1 QVMSR
6 VRAAVGA
13 EVPLRKLFESPTVAG
28 LAAAAEAALREG
40 TKPPPPIE
48 MVSREGRLPLSFA
61 QQRLWFLDQ
70 LEPGGT
76 FYNIP
81 VAVKLTGRLDVE
93 AFGRALNEVVRRHEA
108 LRTTFATHGEGAAQI
123 IAPALVLPLPL
134 TDLSALPEGQ
144 RPAAAAAAVR
154 EFSNRPFDL
163 SRGPLLRVGL
173 LRLDDEEH
181 VVMLTTHHIVSDVWS
196 MGLLVQELAT
206 LYEAFSARQP
216 SPLEELPVQYADY
229 AVWQREWLRGE
240 VLGSQLAY
248 WRRQL
253 ADAPSVLDFPKDR
266 SRHATASFKG
276 ARIPV
281 EIPEELVAELK
292 TLSRRESSTLYM
304 TMLAAFAATLRHHAH
319 QDDLLI
325 GTPIVNRKQVEVE
338 SLIGFFINTLVLR
351 AKLSGDPSFR
361 ELMKRVREV
370 CLGAYAHQDVPFER
384 LVEELKPERSLTH
397 NPLFQ
402 ASFTLD
408 QFPLREVHLSGL
420 TMSPVEL
427 EHGTAQFDLVLHLVD
442 AGDHIAG
449 SLQYRTELFDTA
461 TMRDFASQFETVLRA
476 TVARPDARL
485 SEIEAA
491 LAAEERRRREEQE
504 VEVAAVSLQKLRKV
518 RRRTISPTG
527 LEGGGQG

>member
-1 QVMSR
+1 
-6 VRAAVGA
+6 
-13 EVPLRKLFESPTVAG
+13 
-28 LAAAAEAALREG
+28 
-40 TKPPPPIE
+40 
-48 MVSREGRLPLSFA
+48 
-61 QQRLWFLDQ
+61 
-70 LEPGGT
+70 
-76 FYNIP
+76 
-81 VAVKLTGRLDVE
+81 
-93 AFGRALNEVVRRHEA
+93 
-108 LRTTFATHGEGAAQI
+108 
-123 IAPALVLPLPL
+123 
-134 TDLSALPEGQ
+134 
-144 RPAAAAAAVR
+144 
-154 EFSNRPFDL
+154 
-163 SRGPLLRVGL
+163 
-173 LRLDDEEH
+173 
-181 VVMLTTHHIVSDVWS
+181 
-196 MGLLVQELAT
+196 
-206 LYEAFSARQP
+206 
-216 SPLEELPVQYADY
+216 
-229 AVWQREWLRGE
+229 
-240 VLGSQLAY
+240 
-248 WRRQL
+248 
-253 ADAPSVLDFPKDR
+253 VLDFPKDR

-449 SLQYRTELFDTA
+449 SLQYRTELFDAA
-461 TMRDFASQFETVLRA
+461 TMKDFAAQFETVLRA
-476 TVARPDARL
+476 AVARPDARL

-527 LEGGGQG
+527 FESGGQG